1 MNSCILITS
10 HLNDPYKEKVAL
22 ELLDFLQ
29 DQELPLIFVG
39 NSPFSKKIQSKSD
52 YTLNIKENPRGT
64 RFTTAWYQIPSNVL
78 DMECRL
84 NKSSADYGLAHL
96 HQTLI
101 GFKFCKS
108 IGYDYVYHLNYDM
121 DLQPEAFNEF
131 IHKGKLG
138 EPLFF
143 NWGREEN
150 AATNI
155 YALKSED
162 YIDAL
167 EPKLDLYKNESEY
180 LSTILPEDWF
190 AETFFRWVMEDYYKE
205 KLKITTDI
213 EFTSKV
219 SHNYGDLDTPL
230 GVIRIFSINESQYI
244 LWFITNPH
252 DITNTEFSIGENK
265 FFPISTPHPHFF
277 FLDRY
282 EGEYYVEDK
291 FIFNSTPDL
300 FDHTWVQPT

>member
-1 MNSCILITS
+1 MNTCILITS
-10 HLNDPYKEKVAL
+10 HLSEPYKEQVAL
-22 ELLDFLQ
+22 ELLDFLS
-29 DQELPLIFVG
+29 DKNLPIIFVG
-39 NSPFSKKIQSKSD
+39 NYPLSQKIQSKSD

-64 RFTTAWYQIPSNVL
+64 RFTIAWYQIPSNVL
-78 DMECRL
+78 DMDCKL
-84 NKSSADYGLAHL
+84 VKVTADYGLAHL

-121 DLQPEAFNEF
+121 DFQPEAFDKF

-150 AATNI
+150 VATNI

-162 YIDAL
+162 YINAL
-167 EPKLDLYKNESEY
+167 EPKLDLYKNDSIG
-180 LSTILPEDWF
+180 LDQILPVDWF
-190 AETFFRWVMEDYYKE
+190 AETFFRWVMEDFYQE
-205 KLKITTDI
+205 KFTITTDI
-213 EFTSKV
+213 EFTGKV
-219 SHNYGDLDTPL
+219 SHNYGDIDTPL
-230 GVIRIFSINESQYI
+230 GVIRIFSVNESQYI

-252 DITNTEFSIGENK
+252 DITNTEFLVGENK
-265 FFPISTPHPHFF
+265 FFPIATPHPNF
-277 FLDRY
+277 FLLDKY

-300 FDHTWVQPT
+300 FHHTSTGPL

>member
-1 MNSCILITS
+1 MNE
-10 HLNDPYKEKVAL
+10 PYKEQVAL
-22 ELLDFLQ
+22 ELLDFLS
-29 DQELPLIFVG
+29 DKNLPIVFVG
-39 NSPFSKKIQSKSD
+39 NYPLSQKIQSKSD

-64 RFTTAWYQIPSNVL
+64 RSTIAWYQIHPSTL
-78 DMECRL
+78 GMDCRL
-84 NKSSADYGLAHL
+84 VRLEADYGVAHL

-121 DLQPEAFNEF
+121 DLQPEAFDKF

-162 YIDAL
+162 YINAL
-167 EPKLDLYKNESEY
+167 EPKLDLYKNDSKG
-180 LSTILPEDWF
+180 LDQILPVDWF
-190 AETFFRWVMEDYYKE
+190 AETFFRWVMKDFYQE
-205 KLKITTDI
+205 KFTITTDI

-219 SHNYGDLDTPL
+219 SHNYGDIDTPL
-230 GVIRIFSINESQYI
+230 GIIRIFSINESQYI
-244 LWFITNPH
+244 LWLVTSPS
-252 DITNTEFSIGENK
+252 DITNTEFSVGENK
-265 FFPISTPHPHFF
+265 FFPISTPNPSC
-277 FLDRY
+277 FLLDKY
-282 EGEYYVEDK
+282 EGEYYIEDD

-300 FDHTWVQPT
+300 FHHTYVHPT